1 MKKYYPTT
9 VISGYDVFKGKT
21 FIGHFST
28 YDEAWA
34 HASKGRG
41 CWVRYWEKEYR
52 LVTIAGQGAS
62 PTLFCPF

>member
-1 MKKYYPTT
+1 MKKYYPVT

-34 HASKGRG
+34 HASEGRG
-41 CWVRYWEKEYR
+41 RWVRYWEKEYR
-52 LVTIAGQGAS
+52 LVTIAG
-62 PTLFCPF
+62 